1 MPGVRKYL
9 AYLCL
14 DIGGLAVPNRFN
26 ESFIANRKKSC
37 VNTSEVIIQYL
48 AAAGIRDIFG
58 YPGDPSVEFLEAAR
72 REGMRF
78 VLGSREGTAGL
89 MAEAYGQLTGRP
101 GVCLSTLGPG
111 STNLVNA
118 VANAYLDRVP
128 MLAIS
133 GQIERKRE
141 PYFNHQVVDHNRL
154 FSPISKWTAAVQPD
168 SVATIMRKALRIA
181 TAERPGPVHLTTAA
195 DVVGAEATDNALKL
209 PPMRARRTPQIFST
223 GAVETDPVKRLKSAR
238 RPAILAG
245 ISAVWSD
252 ASTSLARLAETV
264 GAPVIVAPMAKG
276 VIPED
281 HPLYAGTL
289 DMACNAFIWDFLKG
303 ADVLLAVG
311 FDAVE
316 LIKPW
321 PLTMPTIHIDT
332 VPNTDQIY
340 QADVEI
346 VGDIQDILDAITA
359 SVGSLALWSE
369 AEVAAHRG
377 KLAELYY
384 AGRVAGRLNP
394 TDVVDA
400 VRALMPRDAV
410 VSTDVGSHKLL
421 VGQGWTTFGPRTL
434 LMSNGLSSM
443 GYSLPAAI
451 AAKLV
456 HPEGKQVVC
465 FVGDGGLAM
474 VQGELRVAAS
484 LKIDPI
490 VIVFCDNSLNRI
502 ELKQI
507 ARQYPSWGTV
517 IDPTD
522 MQMLAR
528 SMGCDGIEVDSI
540 KALEGALSGPRAK
553 DRPLVIGAKID
564 PAQYSAQF

>member
-1 MPGVRKYL
+1 M
-9 AYLCL
+9 
-14 DIGGLAVPNRFN
+14 
-26 ESFIANRKKSC
+26 
-37 VNTSEVIIQYL
+37 NTSQVIIQYL
-48 AAAGIRDIFG
+48 AAAGIRHIFG

-72 REGMRF
+72 REGMSF

-141 PYFNHQVVDHNRL
+141 PYFTHQVVDHNRL
-154 FSPISKWTAAVQPD
+154 FWPISKWTAAVQPNT
-168 SVATIMRKALRIA
+168 VATIMRKALRIA

-195 DVVGAEATDNALKL
+195 DVVGAEATDNEVKL
-209 PPMRARRTPQIFST
+209 PPMRSRRTPQIFST
-223 GAVETDPVKRLKSAR
+223 GAAEADPVKRLKSAR
-238 RPAILAG
+238 RPVILAG
-245 ISAVWSD
+245 ISAVWSG
-252 ASTSLARLAETV
+252 ATESLARLAKTI
-264 GAPVIVAPMAKG
+264 GAPVVVAPMAKG

-281 HPLYAGTL
+281 HPFYAGTL
-289 DMACNAFIWDFLKG
+289 DMACNGFIWDFLKG
-303 ADVLLAVG
+303 ADLLLAVG

-340 QADVEI
+340 QADLEI
-346 VGDIQDILDAITA
+346 VGDIPDILEAIA
-359 SVGSLALWSE
+359 AAAGSLARWSE
-369 AEVAAHRG
+369 AEIAAHRR
-377 KLAELYY
+377 KLAKLYY
-384 AGRVAGRLNP
+384 AGRVAGRMNP
-394 TDVVDA
+394 TDVVDV
-400 VRALMPRDAV
+400 VRALMPRDTV
-410 VSTDVGSHKLL
+410 VSADVGSHKLL
-421 VGQGWTTFGPRTL
+421 VGQGWTTYGPRTL

-443 GYSLPAAI
+443 GFSLPAAI
-451 AAKLV
+451 AAKVV
-456 HPEGKQVVC
+456 HPDKQVVC

-490 VIVFCDNSLNRI
+490 VVVFCDNSLNRI
-502 ELKQI
+502 ELKQM

-522 MQMLAR
+522 MHMLAR
-528 SMGCDGIEVDSI
+528 SMGCDGIDVDSI
-540 KALEGALSGPRAK
+540 KALEGALAGPRAK
-553 DRPLVIGAKID
+553 DRPLVIGARID
-564 PAQYSAQF
+564 PGQYAAQF